1 MAKILIVKIGWV
13 EFLDER
19 IEQIVS
25 LGDVFRTTVILHLYK
40 NDNVTWLTAPEAI
53 PLLYGINYINRIMPF
68 NLLSVL
74 QLQAEYFDVIINLE
88 KVPGI
93 CALVDNMKA
102 GKKYGFR
109 LNPVNGNIEAYHG
122 AEKVLK
128 ISQDNALKK
137 KLNTQTYQEFLYE
150 LVGAEWK
157 GEEYILGY
165 KPKTKVIFDVGLNHH
180 IGAKW
185 PTKHW
190 GSENWNKLE
199 EILKAKGYKVS
210 RQRGLSNIE
219 EYIDWLNSCKLIVTH
234 DSLGLHLAL
243 ALKKKVIVLYGPTY
257 SNEVYMYN
265 RGYKLLPP
273 VNRKCI
279 PCMKPLCIYKRPCI
293 KYIKVEEVIKYI
305 ETLLKSEKG

>member
-1 MAKILIVKIGWV
+1 MAKILIIKIGWV

-40 NDNVTWLTAPEAI
+40 NDDVTWVTAPEAI
-53 PLLYGINYINRIMPF
+53 SLIKGIKYIKRIMPF

-109 LNPVNGNIEAYHG
+109 LNPVTGKIEAYHG

-128 ISQDNALKK
+128 ISQNNELKK
-137 KLNTQTYQEFLYE
+137 KLNTKTYQEFLYE
-150 LVGAEWK
+150 LVGAKWNK
-157 GEEYILGY
+157 EEYILGY
-165 KPKTKVIFDVGLNHH
+165 KPKSKVIYDVGLNHH

-190 GSENWNKLE
+190 GTENWDKLE
-199 EILKAKGYKVS
+199 EILIKKGYKVS

-219 EYIDWLNSCKLIVTH
+219 EYIDWLNSCRLIITH

-243 ALKKKVIVLYGPTY
+243 ALKKKVIALYGPTY
-257 SNEVYMYN
+257 SNEVYMYG
-265 RGYKLLPP
+265 RGVKLLPP
-273 VNRKCI
+273 LKRKCI
-279 PCMKPLCIYKRPCI
+279 PCMKPVCKYKKPCI
-293 KYIKVEEVIKYI
+293 KYIDIQTVLSYVERY
-305 ETLLKSEKG
+305 LS

>member
-1 MAKILIVKIGWV
+1 MTKILIVKIGWV

-19 IEQIVS
+19 IEQVVS

-40 NDNVTWLTAPEAI
+40 NDNVTWLTEAKAI
-53 PLLYGINYINRIMPF
+53 PLIKGIKYIKRILPF

-74 QLQAEYFDVIINLE
+74 QLQSEYFDVIINLE
-88 KVPGI
+88 KVPGV

-109 LNPVNGNIEAYHG
+109 LNPVTGKIGAYHG
-122 AEKVLK
+122 ADKVLMLSK
-128 ISQDNALKK
+128 DNNIKK
-137 KLNTQTYQEFLYE
+137 KYADQTYQEFLYE
-150 LVGAEWK
+150 LVGYKWN

-165 KPKTKVIFDVGLNHH
+165 KPKTREIYDIGLNHH

-190 GSENWNKLE
+190 GSENWDKLE
-199 EILKAKGYKVS
+199 DKLRKKYKVS
-210 RQRGLSNIE
+210 RQKGLANIE
-219 EYIDWLNSCKLIVTH
+219 EYIDWLNSCRLIVTH

-243 ALKKKVIVLYGPTY
+243 ALKKKVIALYGPTY

-265 RGYKLLPP
+265 RGIKLLPP

-279 PCMKPLCIYKRPCI
+279 PCMKSICKYKKECI
-293 KYIKVEEVIKYI
+293 KYITVDDVCKSVDK
-305 ETLLKSEKG
+305 LLKN